1 MIWDVLVEVM
11 SEVIDAIIDAF
22 DRGDRD
28 IHNGSSS
35 TRQ

>member
-22 DRGDRD
+22 DRGSRD
-28 IHNGSSS
+28 VHKGGANSHH
-35 TRQ
+35 